1 MTLLALLLILLAHSC
16 NVAGQIVMKTA
27 IHAEGRWNRLMR
39 FTLAIGG
46 MTLSFFLTLG
56 LLQRFDL
63 SYLYPFQASSVIL
76 MAVGARVFLGET
88 LSRRNLLAMGFIVA
102 GIALVSSS

>member
-1 MTLLALLLILLAHSC
+1 MTLVALLLILLSHSS

-27 IHAEGRWNRLMR
+27 IHAEGRGNRFAR
-39 FTLAIGG
+39 FTLAIAG

-63 SYLYPFQASSVIL
+63 SFLYPFQASSVIL
-76 MAVGARVFLGET
+76 MAIGARIFLGET
-88 LSRRNLLAMGFIVA
+88 LSRRNLLALAFIVA